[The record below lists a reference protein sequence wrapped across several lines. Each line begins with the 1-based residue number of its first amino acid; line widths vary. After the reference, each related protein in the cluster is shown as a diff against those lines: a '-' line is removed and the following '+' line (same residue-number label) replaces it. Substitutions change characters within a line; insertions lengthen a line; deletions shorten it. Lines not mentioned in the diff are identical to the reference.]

1 MNALKRIWPLAAG
14 VIADSLR
21 RKIVYVVLVFAALM
35 VLAIPALP
43 DYGLGVE
50 DAVFREVAL
59 ALAYVTALVV
69 TLSLAANRVPSEV
82 DRRTVYNVIAKNV
95 SRWEYLVGTWV
106 GILGVV
112 GGALIAFTLIE
123 QVVAYVTYTD
133 PMWQLWEGAL
143 AIWLEMG
150 VLAAFAVAV
159 SAITGPVVVVTA
171 ALTMLFAGHARST
184 LLGGEGALELQP
196 FYPSLDAFNVV
207 NPVAHGSGI
216 PPLYLLSM
224 LVVFCGLAVAFL
236 LLGVLLFSRR
246 DL

>member
-1 MNALKRIWPLAAG
+1 

-35 VLAIPALP
+35 VLAIPSLP

-59 ALAYVTALVV
+59 ALSYVTALVV

-82 DRRTVYNVIAKNV
+82 ERRTVYNVVAKNV
-95 SRWEYLVGTWV
+95 GRWEYLVGTW
-106 GILGVV
+106 LGVLGV
-112 GGALIAFTLIE
+112 IGGALVAFTVI
-123 QVVAYVTYTD
+123 QQIVAYFTYSD
-133 PMWQLWEGAL
+133 PMWQLWQGAL

-150 VLAAFAVAV
+150 VVAAFAVAV

-171 ALTMLFAGHARST
+171 ALAMLFAGHARST
-184 LLGGEGALELQP
+184 LLGGEGALALQP

-207 NPVAHGSGI
+207 NPVAHGSGV
-216 PPLYLLSM
+216 PPLYLASM
-224 LVVFCGLAVAFL
+224 LVVFCGLAALFMLV
-236 LLGVLLFSRR
+236 GVVLFSRR